1 VYMATHNVKLSIEH
15 PIPIGNVDVI
25 FEVRQGNT
33 LLGAARLSRGGVD
46 WKPRSARRAK
56 KATWSE
62 FAEWMES

>member
-1 VYMATHNVKLSIEH
+1 MAQHDVKLSIEH

-33 LLGAARLSRGGVD
+33 LLGTARLSRGGID
-46 WKPRSARRAK
+46 WKPRNARRAK
-56 KATWSE
+56 KTSWSA